1 MVNPYK
7 CGRCKVFYDSD
18 ILLQNRGGAHHLP
31 VSCTSCPYT
40 ICHVCYTEWLIDGK
54 QGYIACPDCETPKGF
69 HSQRPNILPF
79 ACQLLA
85 ARAAAAAAMLTT
97 VHQSVAVTPPLKKPK
112 QKHSDSDMKPA
123 ASDPRTPSSKKPK
136 QKESDS
142 NMKPAAST
150 RRERSN
156 PTKQKRAK
164 AESGGAEIT
173 EEERKALEK
182 YEIVSGM
189 NEWLEKVVKV
199 SKNNQR
205 NVIRKVEML
214 CAGDGL
220 SVSTWLDGISFMNGS
235 KVNLSMD
242 FDDMLNE
249 AKEWEA
255 KYGRDPG
262 NGWALKHPIMY
273 LAKYQKYILEEKLRN
288 PVCQSEQS
296 AFVPTTPESNK
307 QQQSHSE
314 SEAEPILSFPASPA
328 REKQQS
334 AKPES
339 QEMPL
344 EVTEEEL
351 VALENHEVV
360 NDMRE
365 WLEKVVKAT
374 DETQKTV
381 LEKVEKL
388 CDGAGLQISTWPD
401 DVSFMEGYEVNLS
414 MDFDHM
420 LNETKAQEAKYGQDP
435 DDGWAMRRPIQFLCN
450 YQRYVLEEKLR
461 KIQPALVTPLPKE
474 NKRKR
479 DDSFHQAEPVASAS
493 PAKPAAAKKQ
503 RCANPSSE
511 EVDVSEEEIEAL
523 ENHEIVSGIS
533 EWLDNVAK
541 VSKTNKSNVVKKVEK
556 LCAGEGI
563 HVAGWPTDVFF
574 MKGHQVNLAMDFDD
588 MLKEAKAYET
598 KYGKDKSNGWGLRH
612 PISNLRKY
620 QKYVLEDELRK

>member
-1 MVNPYK
+1 
-7 CGRCKVFYDSD
+7 
-18 ILLQNRGGAHHLP
+18 
-31 VSCTSCPYT
+31 
-40 ICHVCYTEWLIDGK
+40 
-54 QGYIACPDCETPKGF
+54 
-69 HSQRPNILPF
+69 
-79 ACQLLA
+79 LA
-85 ARAAAAAAMLTT
+85 ARAVAAAAIVTT

-123 ASDPRTPSSKKPK
+123 ASDPRTPTSKKPK

-182 YEIVSGM
+182 YEIVNGM
-189 NEWLEKVVKV
+189 NEWLERFVKV

-307 QQQSHSE
+307 QQQSHSKKR
-314 SEAEPILSFPASPA
+314 SRA
-328 REKQQS
+328 
-334 AKPES
+334 
-339 QEMPL
+339 
-344 EVTEEEL
+344 
-351 VALENHEVV
+351 
-360 NDMRE
+360 
-365 WLEKVVKAT
+365 
-374 DETQKTV
+374 
-381 LEKVEKL
+381 
-388 CDGAGLQISTWPD
+388 
-401 DVSFMEGYEVNLS
+401 
-414 MDFDHM
+414 DFVFS
-420 LNETKAQEAKYGQDP
+420 
-435 DDGWAMRRPIQFLCN
+435 R
-450 YQRYVLEEKLR
+450 
-461 KIQPALVTPLPKE
+461 QPC
-474 NKRKR
+474 
-479 DDSFHQAEPVASAS
+479 Q
-493 PAKPAAAKKQ
+493 
-503 RCANPSSE
+503 
-511 EVDVSEEEIEAL
+511 
-523 ENHEIVSGIS
+523 
-533 EWLDNVAK
+533 
-541 VSKTNKSNVVKKVEK
+541 
-556 LCAGEGI
+556 
-563 HVAGWPTDVFF
+563 
-574 MKGHQVNLAMDFDD
+574 
-588 MLKEAKAYET
+588 KEATERET
-598 KYGKDKSNGWGLRH
+598 RITRDAPRGN
-612 PISNLRKY
+612 
-620 QKYVLEDELRK
+620 